1 MSFIGFFV
9 DKKQEN
15 LVEQELKKITINP
28 TIAIN
33 EKSINN
39 IKNVKFETLIINNNI
54 KKIQEKEEFKKI
66 IANAKYILINSD
78 EVNLSILNKLNA
90 TFITYGFNGKATV
103 TMSSIEDDELILC
116 LQRNIKTLQNKIIEP
131 QEICINM
138 QHNNL
143 IDKYLVICI
152 QLINLLY
159 K

>member
-15 LVEQELKKITINP
+15 LVEQELKKITIN
-28 TIAIN
+28 
-33 EKSINN
+33 
-39 IKNVKFETLIINNNI
+39 NVKFETLIINNNI

-90 TFITYGFNGKATV
+90 TSITYGFNGKATV